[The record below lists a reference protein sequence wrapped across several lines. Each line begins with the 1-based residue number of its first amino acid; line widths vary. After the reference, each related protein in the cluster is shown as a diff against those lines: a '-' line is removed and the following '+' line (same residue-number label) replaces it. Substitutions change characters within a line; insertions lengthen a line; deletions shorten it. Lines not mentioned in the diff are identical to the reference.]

1 MNVQNIKTFVPCK
14 DFQVSQAFYTEI
26 GFKGQ
31 KASDQLSLY
40 QNGDALF
47 FLQDFYNEELA
58 NNFMLQI
65 CVDDIHTAYDI
76 CSKAQHKTKISDI
89 SEERWGKVF
98 YLWGPSGEL
107 LHITELVGPEKI

>member
-1 MNVQNIKTFVPCK
+1 MISLMNSSICNENYILVSENLSFKTFQQLVAHELNVQPAKK
-14 DFQVSQAFYTEI
+14 
-26 GFKGQ
+26 K
-31 KASDQLSLY
+31 
-40 QNGDALF
+40 
-47 FLQDFYNEELA
+47 A

-65 CVDDIHTAYDI
+65 CVDDIHTAYEI

-107 LHITELVGPEKI
+107 LHITELVGQGKV